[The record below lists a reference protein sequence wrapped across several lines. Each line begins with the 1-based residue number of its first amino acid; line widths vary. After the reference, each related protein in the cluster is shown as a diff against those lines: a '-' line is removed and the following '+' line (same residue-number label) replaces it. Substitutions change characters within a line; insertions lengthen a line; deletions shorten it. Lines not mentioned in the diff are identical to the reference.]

1 MYAEIQYSSNIE
13 NFERAKG
20 TVVGDSR
27 VHLNVTVSCFVVLHC
42 RGLGFLSMPGT
53 GHINCNSAQYWVACC
68 FNVLCN
74 GIFIVTSLY
83 G

>member
-27 VHLNVTVSCFVVLHC
+27 VHLNCIMLRCSALQ
-42 RGLGFLSMPGT
+42 GT
-53 GHINCNSAQYWVACC
+53 GIPLNAWNWTHQLQQCT
-68 FNVLCN
+68 VL
-74 GIFIVTSLY
+74 GGMLF
-83 G
+83 